1 MKKIDF
7 INELKELLEIEGE
20 LLETTPLHLTSI
32 STLTV
37 IVFLDENF
45 NMRVKAVDLKNVSTI
60 KDLIN
65 LTGSELLI

>member
-20 LLETTPLHLTSI
+20 LLETTPLHLTSL

-45 NMRVKAVDLKNVSTI
+45 NKRVKAVDLKNVSTI

-65 LTGSELLI
+65 LTGSEFLI